1 MSPTARREPGED
13 LDALAARAREGERA
27 ALEALVR
34 AVEHDVRALALRFL
48 WHPEDAEDASQ
59 EILIRIVT
67 GLGGFRG
74 ESRFRTWAYRV
85 ACNTLLN
92 LRRSR
97 AERQALS
104 FEAMGED
111 LASGLSEGPAAEAG
125 VDHALLLEE
134 VKVGCTL
141 AMLLCLDRG
150 HRLAYIL
157 GEILELDHAEAAD
170 VLEIAPAAFRKR
182 LSRARADITAFTMS
196 HCGLVK
202 PENACRCRKRV
213 ATAIALG
220 RVDPSRLLFASD
232 VERARRFPRVLAEV
246 RRLEETRRAAALYRS
261 HPDTRSSEPF
271 VAWLRKLLKE
281 DRPPHH

>member
-1 MSPTARREPGED
+1 MNQSAHREPAAD
-13 LDALAARAREGERA
+13 LDGLAARAREGERA

-34 AVEHDVRALALRFL
+34 AVERDVRALALRFL

-92 LRRSR
+92 LRRGR
-97 AERQALS
+97 AEQQPLS
-104 FEAMGED
+104 FDAMGED
-111 LASGLSEGPAAEAG
+111 LATGLSEAPPADMG
-125 VDHALLLEE
+125 VEHAVLLEE

-141 AMLLCLDRG
+141 AMLLCLDRP
-150 HRLAYIL
+150 HRLAYVL
-157 GEILELDHAEAAD
+157 GEILELDHAEAAE

-182 LSRARADITAFTMS
+182 LSRARAAITTFTMS
-196 HCGLVK
+196 HCGLVNR
-202 PENACRCRKRV
+202 ENACRCRKRV
-213 ATAIALG
+213 TPAIALK
-220 RVDPSRLLFASD
+220 RVDPSHLLFASD
-232 VERARRFPRVLAEV
+232 AERARRFPRVLAEI

-261 HPDTRSSEPF
+261 HPEPQPSEPF
-271 VAWLRKLLKE
+271 ASWLRKLLDSE
-281 DRPPHH
+281 PVG